1 MISFHQVKVVNEF
14 KKKKIIF
21 KKKKNEKPENLE
33 KDEIIDV
40 IIDNVDFVNLE
51 KEEIIDRKTEI
62 VLQTSIKQKKTDYIN
77 DVFKEL
83 DLDSYKISEEEKL
96 LITDSNHYIGLIIL
110 NCIGMNELHKI
121 KSQCNVNLYNTSIY
135 TRNLKYYP
143 LFKIDNEI
151 LDDNFKYKKYI
162 RNLLSD
168 NYSIEKDDIINI
180 KLYNTN
186 YKLHN
191 YIVLIKNKNIDNGI
205 SYINFNLHTNRY
217 SWNTRIDFYNADN
230 DSDLN
235 QKDIYSKILNSKD
248 FNIDKNFT
256 LFPDSKDI
264 IPNYIKYNKILY
276 VDLIKLLAEI

>member
-21 KKKKNEKPENLE
+21 KKKKKEKPENLE
-33 KDEIIDV
+33 KNEIINV
-40 IIDNVDFVNLE
+40 IIKNVDFENLE

>member
-1 MISFHQVKVVNEF
+1 
-14 KKKKIIF
+14 
-21 KKKKNEKPENLE
+21 LE

-40 IIDNVDFVNLE
+40 IIDNVDFENLE